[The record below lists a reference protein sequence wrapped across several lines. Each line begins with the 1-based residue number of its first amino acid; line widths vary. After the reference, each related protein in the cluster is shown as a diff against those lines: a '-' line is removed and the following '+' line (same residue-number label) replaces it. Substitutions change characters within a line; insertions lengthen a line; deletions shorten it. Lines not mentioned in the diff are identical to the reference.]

1 MKNIDFFDLHQEKEE
16 KSDMI
21 GEGACPKTK
30 KTIRSLS
37 VIGQIEGHT
46 ALSDGQKGT
55 KYEEVLPSLLALEED
70 DSVGGLLV
78 LLNTVGGDVEAGLC
92 MAEMIASMRKPTV
105 SLVLGGS
112 HSIGVPL
119 AVSARRS
126 FIVPSAT
133 LTLHPVRINGTVIGA
148 EQTYQYLEG
157 VQNRINR
164 FILTHSE
171 IKEDR
176 LRALMTAPD
185 KLSSDIGT
193 VLDGYEAVDEGL
205 IGAVGGLGDALD
217 TLYAMMG
224 SCVSEYHGE
233 TF

>member
-1 MKNIDFFDLHQEKEE
+1 MKNIDFFDAASEKEE
-16 KSDMI
+16 KR
-21 GEGACPKTK
+21 EGKTADRVPKEK
-30 KTIRSLS
+30 KAIRSLT

-46 ALSDGQKGT
+46 TLSDGQKVT
-55 KYEEVLPSLLALEED
+55 KYEEVLPSLVALEED
-70 DSVGGLLV
+70 DTVGGLLV

-92 MAEMIASMRKPTV
+92 MAEMIASLKKPTV
-105 SLVLGGS
+105 SLVLGGG

-133 LTLHPVRINGTVIGA
+133 VTLHPVRISGTVIGA

-171 IKEDR
+171 IGEGR
-176 LRALMTAPD
+176 LRELMTAPD

-193 VLDGYEAVDEGL
+193 VLDGYEAVREGL
-205 IGAVGGLGDALD
+205 IGSIGGVKEAVKSLRDMIEKEACD
-217 TLYAMMG
+217 
-224 SCVSEYHGE
+224 EKI
-233 TF
+233 